1 MNESVLIGRAERFL
15 AQIQDSDVELVDDTN
30 SFLETFLET
39 YCQLKYNLD
48 TLYEFRDNMELK
60 GYKAP
65 YRSLKYGRVQSS
77 EMKMDDLYDVSRHS
91 QFFRMR
97 AAAKKNILDRVKS
110 GIASHKIALGH
121 LEECA
126 IVTCSSCQAR
136 YRGHELSKLNQAK
149 CECGCSQFTITLN
162 NDGIYRLG
170 ILKYLPLSGDY
181 MVKMSEL
188 SPRGREAFRGLV
200 RILKQEKRGIVKTLS
215 MVIKIMED
223 GRWVRK
229 RVNIDAQDQL
239 NYERQIRETYGNNAR
254 IEFMQ
259 FHRKRPAI
267 INDKHV
273 QTALA
278 LGYVGYSESLGKSLL
293 PQLLQQKLR
302 NEVNLATYDAS
313 FRRVEDRIKVEKEWD
328 EDGNLQEDLLLEI
341 LQKEG
346 LADNMGQIDRDLKE
360 DLQLRDKLQK
370 EIFLGIPR
378 ALILW
383 DLMRYYLSTSYDR
396 RSKHSGPFPY
406 LRPSLDINQLK
417 AFQEFP
423 SRITNTLKVLSDEN
437 IESLQDMDK
446 IISFKFSMEKKTQG
460 LHIKMD
466 PAMGAA
472 ILNIKGQV
480 AIPRAAQIFKVKPQD
495 VKKQKSN
502 LITLQKPATRKAQ
515 KFLELVQG

>member
-1 MNESVLIGRAERFL
+1 MNESVLIGGAEKFL
-15 AQIQDSDVELVDDTN
+15 AQIPGFDGELAGDVN
-30 SFLETFLET
+30 SFLES
-39 YCQLKYNLD
+39 YSQLRDNLD

-65 YRSLKYGRVQSS
+65 YRSLKYGKVQSS

-110 GIASHKIALGH
+110 AIASHKVALGH
-121 LEECA
+121 LEEYA
-126 IVTCSSCQAR
+126 VVTCSACQAR
-136 YRGHELSKLNQAK
+136 YRGHELGKLHQDR
-149 CECGCSQFTITLN
+149 CECGSQNLTINLN
-162 NDGIYRLG
+162 NDGIHRLG

-181 MVKMSEL
+181 MVKMSKL
-188 SPRGREAFRGLV
+188 SPLGREAFRSLV

-215 MVIKIMED
+215 MVIKVMED

-229 RVNIDAQDQL
+229 RVNIDTQEEL
-239 NYERQIRETYGNNAR
+239 NYERKIRETYGNNAR

-267 INDKHV
+267 INDKQV

-293 PQLLQQKLR
+293 PPLFQKNLKNEDTLLI
-302 NEVNLATYDAS
+302 YDAS
-313 FRRVEDRIKVEKEWD
+313 FKKAEELAKVQKEW
-328 EDGNLQEDLLLEI
+328 EEEGNLQEDLLLEI
-341 LQKEG
+341 LQEEG
-346 LADNMGQIDRDLKE
+346 LADDEGQMDEVLKD
-360 DLQLRDKLQK
+360 DLQLRDELQK
-370 EIFLGIPR
+370 EIFLKIPQ

-383 DLMRYYLSTSYDR
+383 DMMRYYLSTSYDR

-417 AFQEFP
+417 AFQEYP
-423 SRITNTLKVLSDEN
+423 SNLANIMKDTLNEN
-437 IESLQDMDK
+437 IEFLPDMDK
-446 IISFKFSMEKKTQG
+446 IISFKFSMEKKTHG

-480 AIPRAAQIFKVKPQD
+480 AISRAAQIFRVKPQD

-502 LITLQKPATRKAQ
+502 LITLQKPTTRKAQ

>member
-1 MNESVLIGRAERFL
+1 MNESILIGRAEKFL
-15 AQIQDSDVELVDDTN
+15 AQVQGFDLELDNDAN
-30 SFLETFLET
+30 SFLEV
-39 YCQLKYNLD
+39 YCHLKGNLD

-65 YRSLKYGRVQSS
+65 YRSLKYGKVQSTD
-77 EMKMDDLYDVSRHS
+77 MKMDDMYDVSRHT

-110 GIASHKIALGH
+110 AIASHKIALGH
-121 LEECA
+121 LEEYA
-126 IVTCSSCQAR
+126 ILTCSSCQAR
-136 YRGHELSKLNQAK
+136 YRSHELSKLHQAK
-149 CECGCSQFTITLN
+149 CECGSPQFKITLN
-162 NDGIYRLG
+162 HGGVYRLE
-170 ILKYLPLSGDY
+170 ILKFLPLAGDY

-188 SPRGREAFRGLV
+188 SSLGREAFRGLV

-215 MVIKIMED
+215 LVIKVMDD

-229 RVNIDAQDQL
+229 RVNIDAHDQL
-239 NYERQIRETYGNNAR
+239 NYEKKIRDTYGKNAR

-273 QTALA
+273 QTVLA
-278 LGYVGYSESLGKSLL
+278 LGYVGLSENLGKSLL
-293 PQLLQQKLR
+293 PKLLKQNLKNAHNLLIHDQSIKKADDMAKLQ
-302 NEVNLATYDAS
+302 
-313 FRRVEDRIKVEKEWD
+313 KEWD
-328 EDGNLQEDLLLEI
+328 DDKSLQEDLLIQI
-341 LQKEG
+341 LQEEG
-346 LADNMGQIDRDLKE
+346 LADSKGLMNPNLKD

-370 EIFLGIPR
+370 EVSLRIPQ

-383 DLMRYYLSTSYDR
+383 DMMRYYLATSYDR
-396 RSKHSGPFPY
+396 RSKYSGPFPY

-423 SRITNTLKVLSDEN
+423 SRTVNLLRDFQNEN
-437 IESLQDMDK
+437 IEYIPHMDK

-472 ILNIKGQV
+472 IINLKGQLNIAREAKIFRVQV
-480 AIPRAAQIFKVKPQD
+480 ED
-495 VKKQKSN
+495 EKKQKSN
-502 LITLQKPATRKAQ
+502 LLTLLKPTSQKAQ

>member
-1 MNESVLIGRAERFL
+1 MNESVLIGRAEKFLTQIQGLDWEL
-15 AQIQDSDVELVDDTN
+15 AQDVN
-30 SFLETFLET
+30 SFLEV
-39 YCQLKYNLD
+39 YCQLKDNLE
-48 TLYEFRDNMELK
+48 TLYEFRDSMELK

-65 YRSLKYGRVQSS
+65 YRSLKYGRGQSS
-77 EMKMDDLYDVSRHS
+77 EMKMEDLYDVSRHT

-110 GIASHKIALGH
+110 AIASHKIAIGN
-121 LEECA
+121 LEEYTTLKCP
-126 IVTCSSCQAR
+126 SCQTR
-136 YRGHELSKLNQAK
+136 YRGHELSNVKQGK
-149 CECGCSQFTITLN
+149 CECGSSQLTIKLN
-162 NDGIYRLG
+162 QDGIYRLG
-170 ILKYLPLSGDY
+170 ILKYIPLSGDY

-188 SPRGREAFRGLV
+188 SPLGREAFRGLV

-215 MVIKIMED
+215 MVIKVLED

-239 NYERQIRETYGNNAR
+239 NYERKIRKTYGKNAR

-278 LGYVGYSESLGKSLL
+278 LGYVGHSEELGKSLL
-293 PQLLQQKLR
+293 PDLLPQKLK
-302 NEVNLATYDAS
+302 NESNLLTYDAC
-313 FRRVEDRIKVEKEWD
+313 FKKAGNMATVQKEWD
-328 EDGNLQEDLLLEI
+328 GDGNLQDDLLIQI
-341 LQKEG
+341 LQEEG
-346 LADNMGQIDRDLKE
+346 LADSKGHLNKDLE
-360 DLQLRDKLQK
+360 QDLLFRDKLQR
-370 EIFLGIPR
+370 EIFLEIPI
-378 ALILW
+378 ALVLW

-406 LRPSLDINQLK
+406 LRPSLDTNQLK

-423 SRITNTLKVLSDEN
+423 SKTANILKNFLNKN
-437 IESLQDMDK
+437 IEPLSQVDQ
-446 IISFKFSMEKKTQG
+446 IISFKFAMEKKIQG

-466 PAMGAA
+466 SAMGAA
-472 ILNIKGQV
+472 ILNIKGSV
-480 AIPRAAQIFKVKPQD
+480 AIPRAARIFNIPEAE
-495 VKKQKSN
+495 VKKQKTK
-502 LITLQKPATRKAQ
+502 LVTLQKPSTRKAQ

>member
-1 MNESVLIGRAERFL
+1 MNESLLIGRAEKFL
-15 AQIQDSDVELVDDTN
+15 AQIQGFDGKLAADAD
-30 SFLETFLET
+30 SFLGT
-39 YCQLKYNLD
+39 YCQFKNNLD
-48 TLYEFRDNMELK
+48 ILYKLRDNMELK

-110 GIASHKIALGH
+110 AIASHRITLGH
-121 LEECA
+121 LEEYA
-126 IVTCSSCQAR
+126 IATCTSCQAR
-136 YRGHELSKLNQAK
+136 YRGHELSKLNQG
-149 CECGCSQFTITLN
+149 ECQCGSSHLMIN
-162 NDGIYRLG
+162 INDDGIYRLE
-170 ILKYLPLSGDY
+170 IIKYLPLSGDY

-188 SPRGREAFRGLV
+188 SPLGREAFRGLV

-215 MVIKIMED
+215 MVIKVMED

-229 RVNIDAQDQL
+229 RVKIDAQDQL
-239 NYERQIRETYGNNAR
+239 NYERQIRETYGKDAR

-259 FHRKRPAI
+259 YHRKRPAI

-278 LGYVGYSESLGKSLL
+278 LGYVGYSENLARSLL
-293 PQLLQQKLR
+293 LPLLQQNLK
-302 NEVNLATYDAS
+302 NESQLLTYDAS
-313 FRRVEDRIKVEKEWD
+313 LKKAEDMSKIQKEWD
-328 EDGNLQEDLLLEI
+328 EEGNLQEDLLREI
-341 LQKEG
+341 LQEEG
-346 LADNMGQIDRDLKE
+346 LADSKGQMNSDLRE

-370 EIFLGIPR
+370 DIIQETPR

-383 DLMRYYLSTSYDR
+383 DLLRYYLSTSYDR

-417 AFQEFP
+417 AFQDFP
-423 SRITNTLKVLSDEN
+423 SRMAKILKDLLDEDIEN
-437 IESLQDMDK
+437 IMDMEK
-446 IISFKFSMEKKTQG
+446 IISFKLSMEKKTQG

-472 ILNIKGQV
+472 ILHIKGQV
-480 AIPRAAQIFKVKPQD
+480 SIPRAAQIFKVSPQE

-502 LITLQKPATRKAQ
+502 LVTLQKPTSPKAQ

>member
-1 MNESVLIGRAERFL
+1 MNESLLISRAEKFL
-15 AQIQDSDVELVDDTN
+15 SQIPGFNGELAIDAK
-30 SFLETFLET
+30 SFLKI
-39 YCQLKYNLD
+39 YCQFKDNLD

-65 YRSLKYGRVQSS
+65 YRSLKYARAQSS
-77 EMKMDDLYDVSRHS
+77 EMKMDDLHDVSRHT

-110 GIASHKIALGH
+110 AIASHKIGLGH
-121 LEECA
+121 LEEYA
-126 IVTCSSCQAR
+126 IVTCNSCQAR
-136 YRGHELSKLNQAK
+136 YRGHELSKLNPAE
-149 CECGCSQFTITLN
+149 CECGSSQFNITIS

-170 ILKYLPLSGDY
+170 ILNYLPLSGDY

-188 SPRGREAFRGLV
+188 SPLGREAFRGLV
-200 RILKQEKRGIVKTLS
+200 RLLKQEKRGIVKTLS
-215 MVIKIMED
+215 MVIKVMED

-229 RVNIDAQDQL
+229 RVNIDAQEQL
-239 NYERQIRETYGNNAR
+239 NYERKIRETYGKNAR

-278 LGYVGYSESLGKSLL
+278 LGYVGHSENLGKSLL
-293 PQLLQQKLR
+293 NLLLQQKLK
-302 NEVNLATYDAS
+302 NENNLQTYDAS
-313 FRRVEDRIKVEKEWD
+313 LKKAEGMAKDQKEWD
-328 EDGNLQEDLLLEI
+328 GDGSLQEDLLIEI
-341 LQKEG
+341 LQEEG
-346 LADNMGQIDRDLKE
+346 LANSKGQMDHDLKE

-370 EIFLGIPR
+370 EIFLEIPR

-383 DLMRYYLSTSYDR
+383 DLMRYYLSTSFDR

-423 SRITNTLKVLSDEN
+423 SRTANNMKGVLDEN
-437 IESLQDMDK
+437 IEPILNMDK
-446 IISFKFSMEKKTQG
+446 IISFKFSMEKKTHG

-472 ILNIKGQV
+472 ILNIRGQV
-480 AIPRAAQIFKVKPQD
+480 SIPRAAQLFDVTLQE

-502 LITLQKPATRKAQ
+502 LITLQKPTTRKAQ

>member
-1 MNESVLIGRAERFL
+1 MNESVLIGRAEKFL
-15 AQIQDSDVELVDDTN
+15 AQIQGFDGELAGDAN
-30 SFLETFLET
+30 SFLET
-39 YCQLKYNLD
+39 YCQLRNNLD

-110 GIASHKIALGH
+110 AIASHKVALGH
-121 LEECA
+121 LEEYA
-126 IVTCSSCQAR
+126 VVTCSACQAR
-136 YRGHELSKLNQAK
+136 YRGHELGQLNPAR
-149 CECGCSQFTITLN
+149 CGCDSKDFTITLN
-162 NDGIYRLG
+162 TNGIYRLG

-181 MVKMSEL
+181 MVKMSKL
-188 SPRGREAFRGLV
+188 SSLGREAFRSLV

-215 MVIKIMED
+215 MVIKVMED

-229 RVNIDAQDQL
+229 RVNIDAQEQL
-239 NYERQIRETYGNNAR
+239 NYERRIRETYGNNAR

-278 LGYVGYSESLGKSLL
+278 LGYVGQSESLGKSLL
-293 PQLLQQKLR
+293 SPLLQKKLE
-302 NEVNLATYDAS
+302 NEHSLLIYDAS
-313 FRRVEDRIKVEKEWD
+313 FKKAEDMAKIQKEWE

-341 LQKEG
+341 LQEEG
-346 LADNMGQIDRDLKE
+346 LADDNGQIDEILKE

-370 EIFLGIPR
+370 EIFLEIPR

-383 DLMRYYLSTSYDR
+383 DMMRYYLSTSYDR

-423 SRITNTLKVLSDEN
+423 SNMANIMKELLDEN
-437 IESLQDMDK
+437 IEFLPDMDK
-446 IISFKFSMEKKTQG
+446 IISFKFSMEKKTHG

-480 AIPRAAQIFKVKPQD
+480 TISRAAQIFIVKPQD
-495 VKKQKSN
+495 VKKQKRN
-502 LITLQKPATRKAQ
+502 LITLQKPTTRKAQ